1 MTTFKKVTEQMGLSP
16 SAMQTYMSAL
26 VSNQNSLFYKELS
39 SAFTHVLQQVARDE
53 ADAITRGDRGTAQV
67 PYRLEM
73 DEKLALEKD
82 YDDFHI
88 SYTLRDRLSVGLGAA
103 TWYMQQQA
111 MFTLLKGNTTKVAYV
126 TDSFEHVIFRN
137 REYVRI
143 YCSELTPGSQALV
156 KASMRAVSGYVSGA
170 LRQKRPNVG
179 SRSAGPV
186 SNRMARKFA
195 SDPTSVVC
203 FSKSSGLEEVP
214 VVLMDYSNM
223 AVNWEQHVMFVSGC
237 NAKMAYSSIPMTDE
251 MLLGIDCYSKALGAW
266 ITFGEEGG
274 RKVFHV
280 DYEWNR
286 AKNYTQDFDAYLNF
300 FSQSTVEWMGR
311 FYFRETMLRRDGYV
325 LTRTLLLEDCVPDVA
340 TESRL
345 WFSPAMSTKMML
357 VSYRLKSP
365 VLDPSVAGNYV
376 RVPELVDSR
385 IVRNSLN
392 SVRALPAEDFTASE
406 VARIVRIVGSRDV
419 APTGSSLSVLHMPN
433 SYVHEALS
441 EAIFLA
447 SFEERFVETE
457 VCKRLSRDTE
467 GVLDVSRM
475 SLPILTFYFAM
486 QCMREGFNKIL
497 QGLTPMSSAE
507 SWRERILRVERD
519 RVKLPYFE
527 DALKFTELSSCATPV
542 VREAFSHDYSHFD
555 AGMPMGKVRHYGSVT
570 AVVTSARKV
579 VEFGESKDER
589 LYSDALAAELADAME
604 TKIDSAICV
613 DELDVTPKPKVPEAA
628 LSLQTQ
634 LAITH
639 DNQAPDDIP
648 DPVDYQVQFESVDD
662 MVPDVP
668 TEEVPHP
675 IDTLQRV
682 SDAFGHTAD
691 GANREHDEL
700 LAHAGDLH
708 LTMDAI
714 DGSVNA
720 AAIGSQKSKRVYES
734 NLVTMM
740 PPKGVN
746 STESTIV
753 ALATRNANIPQIYD
767 STDPVTVWDESVVPA
782 LDAYLGPYGRSKAEH
797 FRQHPIIADFEAI
810 GDWLESRDPAV
821 YKRLL
826 SLDLDPTDMDL
837 SEYETMLKLD
847 KKPLLKRGNGH
858 VLKPAQ
864 TVNYHTKEKVAH
876 WSPFFRKAATRFTSL
891 VQHRA
896 VVSMMKSPEDLQA
909 EINRKLQGYNGD
921 DMCIV
926 ACDHSS
932 YDKSQARVARYVEMR
947 FYVEYLGLSQDLV
960 DQWWTGQA
968 DGRLRATAAGVRLF
982 IELQRRTGDATTAL
996 GNTVLN
1002 FLSFVTILSD
1012 YNDQAIVDGFMG
1024 DDMVRFSKVLI
1035 EDVDLEKSMNSLFN
1049 FSVKEIKKSVAYYL
1063 SGALVKVSDRWWW
1076 VPDVYKTLQKLGR
1089 SVPAEP
1095 DQFAEL
1101 HQSFAD
1107 RMGVIGDQARADAT
1121 AAAMANWY
1129 DRPFGEAIELVTS
1142 LWTLA
1147 KSRATFRSVWRM
1159 DQSLITL

>member
-16 SAMQTYMSAL
+16 TAMQTYMSAL

-39 SAFTHVLQQVARDE
+39 AAFTHVLQQVAKDE

-88 SYTLRDRLSVGLGAA
+88 TYTLRDRLSVGLGAA

-143 YCSELTPGSQALV
+143 YCSEETPGSQALV

-170 LRQKRPNVG
+170 LRQKRPNIGTKSTG
-179 SRSAGPV
+179 SV
-186 SNRMARKFA
+186 TNRMARKFA
-195 SDPTSVVC
+195 NDPSSVIC
-203 FSKSSGLEEVP
+203 FSKSSGIEEVP

-237 NAKMAYSSIPMTDE
+237 NAKMAYASIPMTDE

-266 ITFGEEGG
+266 ITFDEEDG

-286 AKNYTQDFDAYLNF
+286 AKNFTQDYDAYLNF
-300 FSQSTVEWMGR
+300 FSQSTVEWMGK
-311 FYFRETMLRRDGYV
+311 FFFRETMLRRDGYV

-345 WFSPAMSTKMML
+345 WFSPAMSGKMML
-357 VSYRLKSP
+357 VSYRLKAP
-365 VLDPSVAGNYV
+365 FLDPSVAKNYV
-376 RVPELVDSR
+376 RIPELVDSR
-385 IVRNSLN
+385 IVKNSLN

-406 VARIVRIVGSRDV
+406 VARIVRVVGSRDV

-441 EAIFLA
+441 EAVFLA

-457 VCKRLSRDTE
+457 VCKRLSKDVE
-467 GVLDVSRM
+467 GILDVSRM
-475 SLPILTFYFAM
+475 SLPVLTFYFAM

-497 QGLTPMSSAE
+497 QGLTLVSSAE
-507 SWRERILRVERD
+507 SWRERILRVEQD

-527 DALKFTELSSCATPV
+527 DALKFMELSSFATPV
-542 VREAFSHDYSHFD
+542 VRGAFSNDYAHFD
-555 AGMPMGKVRHYGSVT
+555 KGMPMGKIRHFGSVST
-570 AVVTSARKV
+570 LVTSVRKDIK
-579 VEFGESKDER
+579 FGESDDSQM
-589 LYSDALAAELADAME
+589 YNDALAAELAEAMN
-604 TKIDSAICV
+604 TPVDSAVYV
-613 DELDVTPKPKVPEAA
+613 DEVDVSPKPKVPESA
-628 LSLQTQ
+628 LALQTQ

-639 DNQAPDDIP
+639 DFQAPDDIP
-648 DPVDYQVQFESVDD
+648 DPVDFQVQFESVDEL
-662 MVPDVP
+662 VPDVP
-668 TEEVPHP
+668 TEENPHP
-675 IDTLQRV
+675 VDSLQRI
-682 SDAFGHTAD
+682 SDAFGHTVD
-691 GANREHDEL
+691 GMNREHDE
-700 LAHAGDLH
+700 HVFHSGDLH

-714 DGSVNA
+714 DGSVNT
-720 AAIGSQKSKRVYES
+720 AAITAQKSKRVYES
-734 NLVTMM
+734 NIVTMM

-753 ALATRNANIPQIYD
+753 ALATRNTNIPQIYD

-782 LDAYLGPYGRSKAEH
+782 LEAYLGPMGRAKAEH

-837 SEYETMLKLD
+837 SEYETMLKLE
-847 KKPLLKRGNGH
+847 KKPPLNRGSGH
-858 VLKPAQ
+858 VMKPAQ

-896 VVSMMKSPEDLQA
+896 IVSMMKSPEDLQS
-909 EINRKLQGYNGD
+909 EMNRKLQGYSGD
-921 DMCIV
+921 DMHIV

-947 FYVEYLGLSQDLV
+947 FYVEYLGLSQELV

-968 DGRLRATAAGVRLF
+968 DGRLRSAAAGVKLF

-1002 FLSFVTILSD
+1002 FLSFITILRD
-1012 YNDQAIVDGFMG
+1012 YNDQSIVDGFMG
-1024 DDMVRFSKVLI
+1024 DDMVRFSKVLV
-1035 EDVDLEKSMNSLFN
+1035 EDVDLEKSMNSVFN

-1063 SGALVKVSDRWWW
+1063 SGILVKVGDRWWW
-1076 VPDVYKTLQKLGR
+1076 TPDIYKTLQKLGK

-1095 DQFAEL
+1095 DQFFEL

-1107 RMGVIGDQARADAT
+1107 RMSVLGDQARAEAT
-1121 AAAMANWY
+1121 AAAAAAWY
-1129 DRPFGEAIELVTS
+1129 DRPFGEAFDAVSS

-1147 KSRATFRSVWRM
+1147 KSRSTFRSVWRM
-1159 DQSLITL
+1159 DKSLITL